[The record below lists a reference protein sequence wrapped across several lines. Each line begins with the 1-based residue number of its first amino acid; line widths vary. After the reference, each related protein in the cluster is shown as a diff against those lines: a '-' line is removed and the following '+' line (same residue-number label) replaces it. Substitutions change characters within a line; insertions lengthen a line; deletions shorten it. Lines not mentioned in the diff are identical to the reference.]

1 MLSCLHEEIVECL
14 PQERTGGIQAP
25 PLDSVVDMEFRLI
38 YRGPLPSSS
47 RSSGRAKEKH
57 QIRKQL
63 SPQLHQFWK
72 EHPHLKH
79 FLTMGEVLRGPVALG
94 ESTNR
99 VTMLAK
105 QFNRGADNFVPL
117 VREQE
122 EMYCAMDILFLRRDA
137 PGRIVQGGGDLDNR
151 LKTLLDALKVP
162 ETTDGLPVS
171 TESGFDPIFCLLQDD
186 AQITSLKVVA
196 DRILAP
202 REESEDQDDVV
213 LVIHVHIY
221 RSTNAAQVTGLPG
234 NV

>member
-1 MLSCLHEEIVECL
+1 
-14 PQERTGGIQAP
+14 
-25 PLDSVVDMEFRLI
+25 
-38 YRGPLPSSS
+38 
-47 RSSGRAKEKH
+47 
-57 QIRKQL
+57 
-63 SPQLHQFWK
+63 
-72 EHPHLKH
+72 
-79 FLTMGEVLRGPVALG
+79 MGEVLRGPAKLG
-94 ESTNR
+94 EPTNL
-99 VTMLAK
+99 VTRLAK
-105 QFNRGADNFVPL
+105 QFNRGAHNFVPL

-122 EMYCAMDILFLRRDA
+122 EMYCALDILFLRRDA

-162 ETTDGLPVS
+162 GTTDGLPAS
-171 TESGFDPIFCLLQDD
+171 SEPGLDPIFCLLQDD

-202 REESEDQDDVV
+202 REKSEDQDDVV